1 MVSKKVL
8 AYVAILRT
16 LAKYKYEVMIKRVG
30 IDKLI
35 ENLNDYKR
43 RVNLSERQKCRFA
56 RRKRC
61 SRELVSNNT
70 RESSEGLKRS
80 KKFLQRKSSECFK
93 RPKKFLQRKSSDKTN
108 LRRSKRLLQKKVLK
122 QRKLSRKNYRDGA
135 QRGFSSRRYI
145 KNSREK

>member
-61 SRELVSNNT
+61 SRELVSDNT
-70 RESSEGLKRS
+70 RKSSKGLKRS
-80 KKFLQRKSSECFK
+80 
-93 RPKKFLQRKSSDKTN
+93 KKFLQRKSSDKTN

>member
-61 SRELVSNNT
+61 SRELVSDNT

-93 RPKKFLQRKSSDKTN
+93 RPKKQRSDKTN

>member
-61 SRELVSNNT
+61 SRELVSDNT
-70 RESSEGLKRS
+70 RKSSEGLKRS
-80 KKFLQRKSSECFK
+80 
-93 RPKKFLQRKSSDKTN
+93 KKFLQRKSSDKTN

>member
-61 SRELVSNNT
+61 SRELVSDNT

-80 KKFLQRKSSECFK
+80 
-93 RPKKFLQRKSSDKTN
+93 KKFLQRKSSDKTN